1 MLNHPSQGSDDA
13 QDEKQ
18 GDFPVIEEE
27 KTQAVTL
34 KDSYV
39 SDDVANS
46 TERYNLSPSP
56 EDEDFEAPT
65 EEEMQTLRHVGGKI
79 PMRCWLIAIVEL
91 SERFSYYGLS
101 APFQNYMEYGPND
114 SPKGVLT

>member
-1 MLNHPSQGSDDA
+1 MLNHPSQSSDDA

-79 PMRCWLIAIVEL
+79 PMR
-91 SERFSYYGLS
+91 
-101 APFQNYMEYGPND
+101 
-114 SPKGVLT
+114 

>member
-39 SDDVANS
+39 SDDVANPRNA
-46 TERYNLSPSP
+46 TTCPL
-56 EDEDFEAPT
+56 
-65 EEEMQTLRHVGGKI
+65 LRRTKTSK
-79 PMRCWLIAIVEL
+79 PPLKKKCRL
-91 SERFSYYGLS
+91 
-101 APFQNYMEYGPND
+101 
-114 SPKGVLT
+114 

>member
-27 KTQAVTL
+27 KTQAVML

-39 SDDVANS
+39 ATTSLTPRTLQLVPFS
-46 TERYNLSPSP
+46 GGRRLRSP
-56 EDEDFEAPT
+56 
-65 EEEMQTLRHVGGKI
+65 H
-79 PMRCWLIAIVEL
+79 
-91 SERFSYYGLS
+91 
-101 APFQNYMEYGPND
+101 
-114 SPKGVLT
+114 

>member
-34 KDSYV
+34 KDSY
-39 SDDVANS
+39 
-46 TERYNLSPSP
+46 
-56 EDEDFEAPT
+56 
-65 EEEMQTLRHVGGKI
+65 G
-79 PMRCWLIAIVEL
+79 
-91 SERFSYYGLS
+91 
-101 APFQNYMEYGPND
+101 
-114 SPKGVLT
+114 